1 MSNPHEDVIRALEE
15 AFVDASPTIV
25 NEDSKFIIATYWWGR
40 GNRNNNTSKYCHATY
55 EQFVKQIEKAC
66 VNIYNGSMQTNPDMF
81 YKVKNG
87 DFMPYSEIRSNLQKI
102 CKKFSIIFYNSLKSD
117 IVDEINLQK
126 LDSAEK
132 GNADKSEYVLEFL
145 DDLKK
150 RITSSIVNK
159 SDNLDKILRDTFI
172 YENKF
177 SFMKLVFDNHQQS
190 KKRIQDILEILS
202 IIIYNRIKGFLTEY
216 SKILISKNMFRMK
229 VEQLLSGGM
238 DQTEIVSVVTKMA
251 KRQNAIKKAI
261 NSIFKKKLNLSY
273 EDLDKHEKYEFESIL
288 RNNNLTNEDIEL
300 LRNDSKIEAN
310 IYDIL
315 NTFFRWKLPIL
326 YNEMIDK
333 WEAECAESKCNYF
346 ALEVPAFAK
355 KGGYQMAI
363 NAKPYFIQKALAKS
377 GGRAIVYIDGDMFV
391 RKYPHIFDT
400 ENVDFMARGWW
411 SDPRAAD
418 NYQDSAG
425 VMMDPYMFETSGGIM
440 YFADSNKSK
449 QLLKYWIDD
458 TQKPRN
464 DGKADDRILSLT
476 FNVRK
481 LLLDITSIQLPIEYL
496 WLTINY
502 SPRAMEKMYDWD
514 FGMVRKSV
522 IIEHPECLTTEDTA
536 TGAGASSDRQPKY
549 YDFIEDLKPIS
560 ELLHE
565 DVFIQ
570 SDLMKSELKPYFDYF
585 KHECY
590 YINDIDEAPDS
601 NIWIDNGMIR
611 KEGYNSVETKYFNK
625 KPFTFFGKED
635 EYQGEYEYN
644 GNTIF
649 ISDVQKYN
657 REKCLEIKERKI
669 NSGIEENKFDNDSL
683 NIIHL
688 AEDYVEENI
697 RINDPLKR
705 GLIPRIISHLKDNK
719 DVIWYPSGTNY
730 NMIETLYNETNLDY
744 DFQFTPIS
752 DELYDTIADY
762 YKVGIDLT
770 KPILFLKPY
779 KGYDINEMQRYVEN
793 SILIKFLMMHEYLE
807 QISNTLRN
815 GSYQFVSRLRIKYIN
830 PANKTKSD
838 KEQSGTIGALR
849 NHHFPP
855 GSIEQDLYYSRIQ
868 EQAIELPRNTT
879 SANLQP
885 NGKLFRNIVN
895 EYTYLQSTM
904 DDSAAPNES
913 DDEIAEILGQETTA
927 STSQIELEDDDS
939 FEETDAQNNIS
950 TFVGGRSTPS
960 PVNSP
965 LTIPSNLDQRR
976 SKTPDSLVPIIQDDA
991 HSIFQAELKAYMRE
1005 MDMESIIEETIE
1017 ILSEMK
1023 ENERE

>member
-1 MSNPHEDVIRALEE
+1 
-15 AFVDASPTIV
+15 
-25 NEDSKFIIATYWWGR
+25 
-40 GNRNNNTSKYCHATY
+40 
-55 EQFVKQIEKAC
+55 
-66 VNIYNGSMQTNPDMF
+66 MF
-81 YKVKNG
+81 FELY
-87 DFMPYSEIRSNLQKI
+87 
-102 CKKFSIIFYNSLKSD
+102 
-117 IVDEINLQK
+117 
-126 LDSAEK
+126 LD
-132 GNADKSEYVLEFL
+132 G
-145 DDLKK
+145 
-150 RITSSIVNK
+150 
-159 SDNLDKILRDTFI
+159 
-172 YENKF
+172 
-177 SFMKLVFDNHQQS
+177 H
-190 KKRIQDILEILS
+190 
-202 IIIYNRIKGFLTEY
+202 
-216 SKILISKNMFRMK
+216 
-229 VEQLLSGGM
+229 
-238 DQTEIVSVVTKMA
+238 
-251 KRQNAIKKAI
+251 
-261 NSIFKKKLNLSY
+261 
-273 EDLDKHEKYEFESIL
+273 
-288 RNNNLTNEDIEL
+288 
-300 LRNDSKIEAN
+300 
-310 IYDIL
+310 
-315 NTFFRWKLPIL
+315 
-326 YNEMIDK
+326 
-333 WEAECAESKCNYF
+333 
-346 ALEVPAFAK
+346 
-355 KGGYQMAI
+355 
-363 NAKPYFIQKALAKS
+363 
-377 GGRAIVYIDGDMFV
+377 
-391 RKYPHIFDT
+391 
-400 ENVDFMARGWW
+400 
-411 SDPRAAD
+411 
-418 NYQDSAG
+418 
-425 VMMDPYMFETSGGIM
+425 
-440 YFADSNKSK
+440 
-449 QLLKYWIDD
+449 
-458 TQKPRN
+458 
-464 DGKADDRILSLT
+464 
-476 FNVRK
+476 
-481 LLLDITSIQLPIEYL
+481 
-496 WLTINY
+496 
-502 SPRAMEKMYDWD
+502 
-514 FGMVRKSV
+514 
-522 IIEHPECLTTEDTA
+522 
-536 TGAGASSDRQPKY
+536 
-549 YDFIEDLKPIS
+549 
-560 ELLHE
+560 
-565 DVFIQ
+565 
-570 SDLMKSELKPYFDYF
+570 
-585 KHECY
+585 
-590 YINDIDEAPDS
+590 
-601 NIWIDNGMIR
+601 
-611 KEGYNSVETKYFNK
+611 FNK

-895 EYTYLQSTM
+895 EYTYLQATM
-904 DDSAAPNES
+904 DDSAAPDES
-913 DDEIAEILGQETTA
+913 DNEIAEILGQETTA
-927 STSQIELEDDDS
+927 SESQIELEDDDS